1 MLNNFTTMKK
11 YLLLLFVLLFSCQVD
26 YGYLTESE
34 KEECKQNVLE
44 NGDEECYKDL
54 IFSCED
60 NNESV
65 GLIPLSYLMANK
77 YNNGYA
83 CRNLYES
90 FLETNNNF
98 KVKNDKGQFQ
108 NNLIL
113 KLNKTDREFAL
124 FYLVKGSKLND
135 FSCNRYLSELYSNGW
150 GVLKDQ
156 KKADSLYNL
165 YEINLGVAE

>member
-1 MLNNFTTMKK
+1 MKK
-11 YLLLLFVLLFSCQVD
+11 YFLGLCVLLFSCQVD
-26 YGYLTESE
+26 YHELTEREIISY
-34 KEECKQNVLE
+34 KQNVYE

-54 IFSCED
+54 ILNCEST
-60 NNESV
+60 E
-65 GLIPLSYLMANK
+65 LLPLSYLMASK

-90 FLETNNNF
+90 FLEINNNF

-113 KLNKTDREFAL
+113 KLNRADREFAL
-124 FYLVKGSKLND
+124 YYLKKGSKLND
-135 FSCNRYLSELYSNGW
+135 CTCNRYLSELYKNGW
-150 GVLKDQ
+150 VVLKNQ